1 MLLHIDTRNKKF
13 KIYNKNKKLLRAF
26 KIMKKKKI
34 DFSYF
39 PKEKIL
45 RFGNFEILDLSNIFD
60 LNYFLLG
67 FKKPNYKKP
76 KIKINYFNNLNN
88 IF

>member
-1 MLLHIDTRNKKF
+1 MQKF
-13 KIYNKNKKLLRAF
+13 KIYNKNRKLKRAF
-26 KIMKKKKI
+26 EIMKKRGV

-39 PKEKIL
+39 PKDKKL

-67 FKKPNYKKP
+67 FKKPNYKKT
-76 KIKINYFNNLNN
+76 KTKINYINNLN
-88 IF
+88 F